1 MTVVKMCMTIER
13 SGGPSV
19 VNDDLLHAVE
29 EKEQA
34 IHNFVNF
41 PFIFHEFHGR
51 VSAKLCHTV

>member
-1 MTVVKMCMTIER
+1 MCMTIER